1 MTKIGQ
7 KRPQESRDSAD
18 AAKLK
23 TTKFSYNRVLIF
35 CIAIGLIAA
44 LFVNF
49 QRYSVEK
56 ANNTIDL
63 AVDYEDMLKLAEL
76 EGMPVEDVLKQAK
89 QAGISSLAVYETTF
103 EKLNKNGKAMAIPGS
118 SLLQSYHSGTMSDPV
133 WRALVEK
140 GEIKGT
146 ETYVVGHDAQTFKE
160 VKEDLLR
167 RLGSDRVTPI
177 AMGSGEVLAVKANH
191 EEFVKMNIGM
201 PTDEMKAVNDAGFYV
216 LARPSNYKDV
226 TKDDID
232 AVFGRLNG
240 ISVSEMVFSG
250 KEALG
255 GHSKTKEEAEYTAE
269 KLTERHIT
277 LGMIEAVTQL
287 QFYPQDGLLDIAKAM
302 DYKAARLY
310 SIPKDE
316 QPKLKIDTA
325 VERWANTD
333 QERNIRIDLLRI
345 YEKPEG
351 DMTLLE
357 TNMKYF
363 SDTKEKLEQK
373 GYTIGPASY
382 FEPYA
387 GNKVLQVVMLLGVCA
402 AGVLYLSLVIP
413 ELTPKKQYIL
423 LAVCFAVCAV
433 PFAIG
438 GGSKIRLAGAL
449 AAANVFPAIG
459 MISQLDIIRRN
470 RLVGRLRLWPLLVK
484 SVRAIV
490 CASLISLAGAMFL
503 SGILSDV
510 QYFLEINIFRG
521 IKLTF
526 VLPIILVAAAF
537 MRRFDI
543 FGDDLL
549 NPVSFK
555 EQVQRLLNI
564 KVSVKML
571 FGLFIAA
578 VAAVIFVGRS
588 GHTGGIPVP
597 GLELKLRAFLEQ
609 AFYARPRSKEL
620 FIGHP
625 AFMLMMMAW
634 YRKWPAALFFIL
646 AMVATI
652 GQGSMVE
659 TFAHMRTPVFM
670 SLMRGIDGAIWGCL
684 LGAVIMGALF
694 LWQYI
699 RSSIS
704 STDRSKSL
712 NE

>member
-1 MTKIGQ
+1 MTKF
-7 KRPQESRDSAD
+7 K
-18 AAKLK
+18 
-23 TTKFSYNRVLIF
+23 YNRVLIF
-35 CIAIGLIAA
+35 CIVIGLIAA
-44 LFVNF
+44 LTVSF
-49 QRYSVEK
+49 QRHTIEE

-76 EGMPVEDVLKQAK
+76 EGLPVEEVLAQAK
-89 QAGISSLAVYETTF
+89 EAGITSLAVYETTF
-103 EKLNKNGKAMAIPGS
+103 TKLNKNGKAIAVPGS
-118 SLLQSYHSGTMSDPV
+118 ELLRDYHSGAMSDPA
-133 WRALVEK
+133 WRALVEN
-140 GEIKGT
+140 GSIIGT
-146 ETYVVGHDAQTFKE
+146 QTYVVGNDAQTFAE
-160 VKEDLLR
+160 VKEDLFR
-167 RLGSDRVTPI
+167 RLGEDRVSILKAGTE
-177 AMGSGEVLAVKANH
+177 EVLAVKANH
-191 EEFVKMNIGM
+191 EEFLKMNIGM

-216 LARPSNYKDV
+216 LARPSNYNDV
-226 TKDDID
+226 TDDDID
-232 AVFGRLNG
+232 AVFDRMDG
-240 ISVSEMVFSG
+240 IRVSEIVFSG

-255 GHSKTKEEAEYTAE
+255 GNSETSDEAKYTAH
-269 KLTERHIT
+269 KMLERGIT

-287 QFYPQDGLLDIAKAM
+287 QFYPQAGLMDIAKEM

-316 QPKLKIDTA
+316 QPKLPIATA
-325 VERWANTD
+325 VERWSNTD

-387 GNKVLQVVMLLGVCA
+387 GNKILQVIMMLGICA
-402 AGVLYLSLVIP
+402 AGVLYLSLVLP
-413 ELTPKKQYIL
+413 QLTDKKQYIL
-423 LAVCFAVCAV
+423 LAVCFAICAV

-438 GGSKIRLAGAL
+438 GGSKVRLAGAL
-449 AAANVFPAIG
+449 AAANIFPAIG

-470 RLVGRLRLWPLLVK
+470 RLVGRLRFWPLLLK
-484 SVRAIV
+484 AVRALV
-490 CASLISLAGAMFL
+490 CASLISLTGAMFL

-526 VLPIILVAAAF
+526 VLPILLVAFAF

-543 FGDDLL
+543 FGDNLL

-555 EQVQRLLNI
+555 EQAQRLLNI

-571 FGLFIAA
+571 FGLLVAA
-578 VAAVIFVGRS
+578 VAAIIFVGRS

-597 GLELKLRAFLEQ
+597 GLELKIRAFLEQ

-625 AFMLMMMAW
+625 AFILMLMAW
-634 YRKWPAALFFIL
+634 YRKWPAGLFFIL
-646 AMVATI
+646 TMIATI

-670 SLMRGIDGAIWGCL
+670 SLMRGIDGAIWGCV
-684 LGAVIMGALF
+684 LGIVIMGALF

-699 RSSIS
+699 RNSIN
-704 STDRSKSL
+704 STDRGKSL

>member
-1 MTKIGQ
+1 MTKIRQ
-7 KRPQESRDSAD
+7 KRPPESRDSAE

-23 TTKFSYNRVLIF
+23 TKKFSYNRVLIF
-35 CIAIGLIAA
+35 CIVVGLIAA

-89 QAGISSLAVYETTF
+89 EAGISSLAVYETTF

-118 SLLQSYHSGTMSDPV
+118 SLLQSYHSGTMSDPA

-167 RLGSDRVTPI
+167 RLGSDRVTSL
-177 AMGSGEVLAVKANH
+177 AAGSGEILAVKANH
-191 EEFVKMNIGM
+191 EEFLKMNIGM

-232 AVFGRLNG
+232 AVFDRLNG

-255 GHSKTKEEAEYTAE
+255 GHSKTKEEAEYTAA

-373 GYTIGPASY
+373 GYTIGPAGY

-387 GNKVLQVVMLLGVCA
+387 GNKILQVIMLLGVCA

-470 RLVGRLRLWPLLVK
+470 RLVGKLRLWPLLVK
-484 SVRAIV
+484 SVRAIA
-490 CASLISLAGAMFL
+490 CASLISLTGAMFL

-571 FGLFIAA
+571 FGLFVAA

-684 LGAVIMGALF
+684 LGAVIMAALF